1 GDPTGAGPGHTLER
15 VDILD
20 SKNVKGEST
29 ATLKNSGEVDTPNID
44 SVDTNADEDG
54 GTVDPKL
61 GQRTLNA
68 GERTVQGVAIA
79 ATNQDDIETYAA
91 AIGGGTVGVAVA
103 AAVNVINTDTT
114 AYVGDNASVNANQG
128 GASGRQSVT
137 VAAANDFHHVALAA
151 GAGFGTVGVAPGVDV
166 TVLDNT
172 TTAFIGTGADVF
184 ALDDVTVDSHA
195 AEDILLIGMGIAA
208 GTVGVGGGVSVLTLN
223 NTTTA
228 SILGTVDA
236 GGDVAVRASDDTKV
250 LLISGALGAGYVGV
264 GASVGVMVIDK
275 DTSAFI
281 GDGAIVDARGDHSG
295 FGETQMPGVLSGT
308 LSGGGSAN
316 GFNEA
321 SRSGVIVPAE
331 SSEDII
337 QISIVAGFG
346 FVGVSGA
353 VGVSIIESDT
363 TAWIGN
369 ADVNQTNAN
378 SGAALG
384 QGVYVGADNEA
395 RMITFSGAIAGGFV
409 GVGGAVYVGVLKND
423 TNAKIGNGARV
434 KARGDVEVNALAIK
448 EVDGF
453 VASG

>member
-1 GDPTGAGPGHTLER
+1 
-15 VDILD
+15 
-20 SKNVKGEST
+20 
-29 ATLKNSGEVDTPNID
+29 
-44 SVDTNADEDG
+44 
-54 GTVDPKL
+54 
-61 GQRTLNA
+61 
-68 GERTVQGVAIA
+68 
-79 ATNQDDIETYAA
+79 
-91 AIGGGTVGVAVA
+91 
-103 AAVNVINTDTT
+103 
-114 AYVGDNASVNANQG
+114 
-128 GASGRQSVT
+128 
-137 VAAANDFHHVALAA
+137 
-151 GAGFGTVGVAPGVDV
+151 
-166 TVLDNT
+166 
-172 TTAFIGTGADVF
+172 
-184 ALDDVTVDSHA
+184 
-195 AEDILLIGMGIAA
+195 
-208 GTVGVGGGVSVLTLN
+208 
-223 NTTTA
+223 
-228 SILGTVDA
+228 
-236 GGDVAVRASDDTKV
+236 VRASDDTNV

-295 FGETQMPGVLSGT
+295 FGETQVPGVLSGT

-321 SRSGVIVPAE
+321 SRSGVIVQAE

-337 QISIVAGFG
+337 QISIAAGFG

-369 ADVNQTNAN
+369 ADVNQTNDNA
-378 SGAALG
+378 GAALG

-453 VASG
+453 VASGAGGFVGIAAAVSVWSVGEQLNSTYTDNGDDADSSADDRSENSLEKARVRFDAGASVDM